1 MVVQIGTCLVF
12 ALTTLCFPKTQKP
25 KNLGALR
32 SPVVPGHPHGLTHD
46 GSQQRLTLPSQA
58 PQPCRREPRGTGR
71 RGDERRYTVPK

>member
-32 SPVVPGHPHGLTHD
+32 SPVAH
-46 GSQQRLTLPSQA
+46 R
-58 PQPCRREPRGTGR
+58 PRASTR
-71 RGDERRYTVPK
+71 SHA